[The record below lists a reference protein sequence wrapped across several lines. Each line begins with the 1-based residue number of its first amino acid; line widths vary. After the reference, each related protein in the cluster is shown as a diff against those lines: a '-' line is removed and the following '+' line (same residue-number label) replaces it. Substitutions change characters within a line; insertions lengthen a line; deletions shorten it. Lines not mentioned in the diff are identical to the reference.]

1 MPDTPET
8 NSEMRARLL
17 DEQLQ
22 KVEATFTRYAT
33 LHAAKGTPESAEK
46 AQANVDM
53 AGVAASARIL
63 ANDQR
68 KRINALEAFV
78 ADVLREGTYKVHLTG
93 QEPYNERTPLAKHA
107 AALLGMEEE
116 TK

>member
-1 MPDTPET
+1 MPDIPKTD
-8 NSEMRARLL
+8 NEMRARLL

-22 KVEATFTRYAT
+22 KVEATFMRYAT
-33 LHAAKGTPESAEK
+33 LHAAKGTPEGAEK
-46 AQANVDM
+46 ARANVDM

-68 KRINALEAFV
+68 KRTNTLEAFV
-78 ADVLREGTYKVHLTG
+78 ADVLRGGTYKVHLTG
-93 QEPYNERTPLAKHA
+93 HEPYNERTPLAKRA